1 MTYELRKFFRRSPV
15 EMKSQ
20 ELYATLRERLAPLF
34 KASGF
39 KRSTTMLS
47 WVRPRGSLYEGVWCQ
62 ADRRGWDSYA
72 GSKFA
77 VEFQFG
83 PEPVIGGKTIC
94 RRRIGD
100 LLNPAEQEEAR
111 AIQNRVI
118 ASLRKPPKNYAVLN
132 VCEEVSTLYLKEFD
146 LLDQPY
152 CERDDIWF
160 RYASKE
166 DVDRWAT
173 FLVDKLP
180 NCLRQVE
187 TWDEQTPLYR

>member
-1 MTYELRKFFRRSPV
+1 MINGRRKLFRRSAV

-20 ELYATLRERLAPLF
+20 ELYSALREHLAPLF

-39 KRSTTMLS
+39 KRATTMLS
-47 WVRPRGSLYEGVWCQ
+47 WVRPRGALYEGVWCQ
-62 ADRRGWDSYA
+62 ADQRGWDSYA
-72 GSKFA
+72 GSKFV
-77 VEFQFG
+77 VEFQLG

-94 RRRIGD
+94 GRRIGK
-100 LLNPAEQEEAR
+100 LLNPAEREEAR
-111 AIQNRVI
+111 TIQNRVI
-118 ASLRKPPKNYAVLN
+118 ASLRTPPKNHAVLN

-146 LLDQPY
+146 LVDQPY
-152 CERDDIWF
+152 GERDDIWF

-166 DVDRWAT
+166 DVARWSN

-187 TWDEQTPLYR
+187 MWDDQTPRY